1 MAICSNKQC
10 GKEFTPHRPR
20 EFRNKEELRIDNQK
34 TKKRLLQEGK
44 PLNEVN
50 KFLRDR
56 IKEEHE
62 TWRCKECDERIKRND

>member
-1 MAICSNKQC
+1 VYIEKMVICSNKQC
-10 GKEFTPHRPR
+10 NKEFTPSRPR
-20 EFRNKEELRIDNQK
+20 QFRNREELRIDNQK
-34 TKKRLLQEGK
+34 TKKKLLSEGR

-62 TWRCKECDERIKRND
+62 T